1 MSQNLQKVSLISS
14 FIFGVLTCFFAVI
27 TLNSQV
33 EVKGL
38 EETNKSLTVGVGR
51 FKVDPYTTST
61 IYDTLTTVVSIL
73 ITFILIFPFIRIIGQ
88 VVTDRETLVLQ
99 NMENMG
105 MKKHIYFW
113 STLVFFYIKSFVL
126 LLIICLLLKF
136 TVLKEI
142 GFFYMFFMFLL
153 GAYCYINL
161 GFLVSCFFIQSKKA
175 IISGIVIFFALN
187 LGSVILPSI
196 QDNRSAVLLLV
207 IISPNI
213 GIEIIKDAMMRAQT
227 NFSVLNLGNIDNLSF
242 NVPIYTLFIIM
253 IIQFI
258 FYILISLYCFYVGKF
273 FILF

>member
-1 MSQNLQKVSLISS
+1 MCI
-14 FIFGVLTCFFAVI
+14 
-27 TLNSQV
+27 
-33 EVKGL
+33 
-38 EETNKSLTVGVGR
+38 R
-51 FKVDPYTTST
+51 DR
-61 IYDTLTTVVSIL
+61 LTTVVSIL

-187 LGSVILPSI
+187 LGSAILPSI